1 MKKTSVN
8 QLASINISIPPIFH
22 KNKIFVSPNTRKV
35 SEIMFEKLPQLALP
49 KSFISLL
56 STGLD
61 SPVASYLIMKQ
72 GYSCLSL
79 SFLNGGDERH
89 KNKEKI
95 LKIGKKLVEIT
106 NQRMRMH
113 FVDYDHIVEQFSEK
127 CEPKLTCIIC
137 KRTMI
142 LTAVQL
148 AEFYNASMI
157 VNGDILGEQA
167 SQTLDNLYAVHQINK
182 KIPVVRPL
190 IGFDKLDVIK
200 IQQQLGLY
208 EISLIDGLACDNNP
222 RFPETRARISKVLA
236 TEENIDRSSIQK
248 HIFDIMEFV
257 DLYPSSSI

>member
-95 LKIGKKLVEIT
+95 LKIGKKLVELT

-142 LTAVQL
+142 LTAVQ
-148 AEFYNASMI
+148 S
-157 VNGDILGEQA
+157 
-167 SQTLDNLYAVHQINK
+167 
-182 KIPVVRPL
+182 
-190 IGFDKLDVIK
+190 LDVNPK
-200 IQQQLGLY
+200 IAL
-208 EISLIDGLACDNNP
+208 
-222 RFPETRARISKVLA
+222 V
-236 TEENIDRSSIQK
+236 
-248 HIFDIMEFV
+248 
-257 DLYPSSSI
+257 SSSLEPSRSFTTQDRTKFPIWYICHEMTLIILFHTLPSIILQIGRAHV

>member
-1 MKKTSVN
+1 MRIICET
-8 QLASINISIPPIFH
+8 
-22 KNKIFVSPNTRKV
+22 
-35 SEIMFEKLPQLALP
+35 MFEKLPRLTIP

-61 SPVASYLIMKQ
+61 SPIASYLIMKQ

-79 SFLNGGDERH
+79 SFLNGADNRQ
-89 KNKEKI
+89 KNRDKI
-95 LKIGKKLVEIT
+95 LEIGKKLVDLT
-106 NQRMRMH
+106 NQRMRLH

-127 CEPKLTCIIC
+127 CESKLTCIIC

-148 AEFYNASMI
+148 ADFYNASMI

-208 EISLIDGLACDNNP
+208 ELSLINGPACDNNP

-236 TEENIDRSSIQK
+236 TEENLDRNSIQK
-248 HIFDIMEFV
+248 HIFELMEYV
-257 DLYPSSSI
+257 DLYPKNENTTQNEI